1 MVPQRVSH
9 SFIGEDGFDTRL
21 RVVEIA
27 PDSAYPDVSALLR
40 GHLQLLHRADAIL
53 GIEDQD
59 PGMGG
64 VAEALQRR
72 LSGVAGGSHQD
83 DDLPSPCFG
92 SRYPHEMGQDLERH
106 VLEGAG
112 RARAT
117 ARGYAAPLP
126 AYGQERR
133 LGNGRRRIHR
143 PPVCTG
149 AVSSPVKSVRKRDR
163 TDAARSA

>member
-59 PGMGG
+59 PGMGRC
-64 VAEALQRR
+64 V
-72 LSGVAGGSHQD
+72 
-83 DDLPSPCFG
+83 
-92 SRYPHEMGQDLERH
+92 
-106 VLEGAG
+106 
-112 RARAT
+112 
-117 ARGYAAPLP
+117 
-126 AYGQERR
+126 
-133 LGNGRRRIHR
+133 
-143 PPVCTG
+143 
-149 AVSSPVKSVRKRDR
+149 
-163 TDAARSA
+163 